1 MRNESI
7 TIIESSTHS
16 SHIKGAT
23 ASKKEDY
30 HRSLVVTPSPPKQKS
45 SSMGS
50 SPTRSLSPSI
60 FEVSSSKSSS
70 SGSGDLLHL
79 SKDDD
84 RLLDTDDDTASSYEE
99 EEEDDNTTDLDYDD
113 SDEDSLIDPAHNFNY
128 YIVDNTTNNITD
140 EKQLFFPPNYHH
152 PPTTTN
158 QKHNTNNNNTR
169 QENNPSIPSY
179 FLCPITHQI
188 MIDPVID
195 LEGNTY
201 ERHAI
206 IRWLVLYQNTSPITG
221 NALMLEELKVDKLVK
236 VAIEKARRD
245 AWVRYILELEVGE
258 DVDGDVDVGDE
269 KKNKKGDVEMTNGI
283 KEGKPTKRTSSE
295 PKQKENTM
303 KSDLESYLDRKN
315 ATGSTSRSGSKH
327 SAASG
332 SKHSGSKH
340 SGGSSSSQGK
350 RKKEVVS
357 ASAAVAGGS
366 LPPSSSKKLLQQQ
379 QQQQQQNLRPKTP
392 PPSKILLPNEKRNAS
407 IKSTKSSKS
416 NSSSGGSVPKEKKP
430 QAQQRRASDTP
441 PTNPISSITVP
452 KKTTTS
458 TAATSPPLVSS
469 NTSITSAIS
478 FGIEKLHNGWTV
490 PLGVHKIICS
500 SPGLLVSTTVHRRS
514 TPVKRTV
521 RDINNNFVKKDLII
535 APGSYVEIL
544 ETQVHGGRVRG
555 RIVWE
560 EEDLECSEGG
570 SSGKKL
576 RRKKKKNKKKKKSLL
591 EKRPKRKSKM
601 FQRGRAKKKMED
613 DGTHEDEDDDS
624 VSDENMV
631 KYSGWISVQWA
642 DEEEEDG
649 NVAARLGSGSD
660 EDAGP
665 WTEPIPLG
673 VYRISFGAGLPLRET
688 PERDS
693 AVLDKLERGRC
704 VEVVETTVKGDRV
717 RARCLVPPLSQEGD
731 DQPGKKPARFQ
742 SGWISL
748 LNALTGA
755 SGASPVPLGAYVAV
769 AEGGCVI
776 TEGGRLDSKEKGT
789 LNPGSCIEVVATRIE
804 EGTVRGLI
812 AAGGHVTL
820 FVLNGVSTNRLAAMG
835 GTKNPDGGRMFAMPV
850 PLGTYQVVQNGLSV
864 TTGLSM
870 NSPVSM
876 KLKVNACAEIAETR
890 VEGGRVRGRL
900 TAVGYGGVAKEVSG
914 WMSLFEPTQRWA
926 KIVCFKGGR
935 PISPHQQQEQAQAQA

>member
-1 MRNESI
+1 MSNESI
-7 TIIESSTHS
+7 AIIESSTNS
-16 SHIKGAT
+16 SHIKDI
-23 ASKKEDY
+23 ASKKEEP
-30 HRSLVVTPSPPKQKS
+30 RSLVAVTPSPKQKS
-45 SSMGS
+45 EIMGS
-50 SPTRSLSPSI
+50 STRSLSPSALENS
-60 FEVSSSKSSS
+60 FLSKSSS
-70 SGSGDLLHL
+70 GEEDHLHYL
-79 SKDDD
+79 SKEGMNDDH
-84 RLLDTDDDTASSYEE
+84 LLDDTTDDDTASSY
-99 EEEDDNTTDLDYDD
+99 DDYDD
-113 SDEDSLIDPAHNFNY
+113 SLDPAQNFNY
-128 YIVDNTTNNITD
+128 HIVDTTNNMD
-140 EKQLFFPPNYHH
+140 ERQLFFPPNYHH
-152 PPTTTN
+152 LPDSLTTRHHQNSSTSI
-158 QKHNTNNNNTR
+158 HNNIS
-169 QENNPSIPSY
+169 QETKASIPSY

-201 ERHAI
+201 ERHAV
-206 IRWLVLYQNTSPITG
+206 IRWLVLYENISPVTG
-221 NALMLEELKVDKLVK
+221 NVLRMEELKVDKLVK

-245 AWVRYILELEVGE
+245 AWMRYILELE
-258 DVDGDVDVGDE
+258 DDDSSGDNGNDE
-269 KKNKKGDVEMTNGI
+269 MKKKKG
-283 KEGKPTKRTSSE
+283 EGTKKVKRTSSE
-295 PKQKENTM
+295 PKPKQTEETNSVM
-303 KSDLESYLDRKN
+303 SELESYLDRKN
-315 ATGSTSRSGSKH
+315 NVTGSTSRSGSKH
-327 SAASG
+327 SATSG
-332 SKHSGSKH
+332 SKYS
-340 SGGSSSSQGK
+340 GSSSSQGK
-350 RKKEVVS
+350 KKKEVVS
-357 ASAAVAGGS
+357 VSAAGAGAGAGGS
-366 LPPSSSKKLLQQQ
+366 LPPNSSKKQQEQQQ
-379 QQQQQQNLRPKTP
+379 QLRPKTP
-392 PPSKILLPNEKRNAS
+392 PLISKNPLPKEKRNAS
-407 IKSTKSSKS
+407 IKSSKS
-416 NSSSGGSVPKEKKP
+416 NSSSGSMPKEKQP
-430 QAQQRRASDTP
+430 QSSSQAQRNITSETP
-441 PTNPISSITVP
+441 PTNPVSSITVP
-452 KKTTTS
+452 SKLPIT
-458 TAATSPPLVSS
+458 TSPPLISS

-521 RDINNNFVKKDLII
+521 RDINNKFVKQDLII

-555 RIVWE
+555 RIIWE
-560 EEDLECSEGG
+560 EEDPEGVERG
-570 SSGKKL
+570 SGKNRL
-576 RRKKKKNKKKKKSLL
+576 RRKEKKSKKKKKSLL

-601 FQRGRAKKKMED
+601 FQRGRAKKKED
-613 DGTHEDEDDDS
+613 DGTHEDDDDDS
-624 VSDENMV
+624 VWEENMV

-642 DEEEEDG
+642 DEEDEEG
-649 NVAARLGSGSD
+649 NAAARLGSGSD

-717 RARCLVPPLSQEGD
+717 RARCLVPPLPQEGD

-820 FVLNGVSTNRLAAMG
+820 FVLNGASPNQLAAVG

-864 TTGLSM
+864 TTALSM

-900 TAVGYGGVAKEVSG
+900 TAVGYGGVAKEVNG

-935 PISPHQQQEQAQAQA
+935 PISPNQPQEQAQA

>member
-1 MRNESI
+1 MRDESI
-7 TIIESSTHS
+7 TIIESSTHNS

-23 ASKKEDY
+23 ASKKEGY
-30 HRSLVVTPSPPKQKS
+30 RSLVVTPSPPKQK

-70 SGSGDLLHL
+70 SASGDLDLHL

-99 EEEDDNTTDLDYDD
+99 EEDDNTTDLDYDD
-113 SDEDSLIDPAHNFNY
+113 ISEEDSLLDPAHHFNY
-128 YIVDNTTNNITD
+128 YIVDTTTNNITD

-152 PPTTTN
+152 PTTTN
-158 QKHNTNNNNTR
+158 QKNNTTTTNNT

-206 IRWLVLYQNTSPITG
+206 IRWLVLYPNTSPITG
-221 NALMLEELKVDKLVK
+221 NGLRLEELKVDKLVK

-258 DVDGDVDVGDE
+258 DGDGGDE
-269 KKNKKGDVEMTNGI
+269 KKKGGAEIANGI
-283 KEGKPTKRTSSE
+283 KEGKKAKRTSSE

-327 SAASG
+327 SATSG
-332 SKHSGSKH
+332 SKHSGSKY
-340 SGGSSSSQGK
+340 SGGSSSSSQGK

-357 ASAAVAGGS
+357 ASVAVAGGS
-366 LPPSSSKKLLQQQ
+366 LPPSSSKKQQQ
-379 QQQQQQNLRPKTP
+379 QQQKQQNFRPKTP

-430 QAQQRRASDTP
+430 PQAQQRRASDTP
-441 PTNPISSITVP
+441 RTNPISSITVP
-452 KKTTTS
+452 TKKTTT
-458 TAATSPPLVSS
+458 TTATSPPLVSS

-490 PLGVHKIICS
+490 PLGVHKLICS

-521 RDINNNFVKKDLII
+521 RDINNNFVKKDLVI

-649 NVAARLGSGSD
+649 NNVAARLGSGSD

-820 FVLNGVSTNRLAAMG
+820 FVLNGASTNRLAAMG

-935 PISPHQQQEQAQAQA
+935 PISPHPQQEQAQAQAQAQA